1 MANFK
6 VFRETSLPPSLQPY
20 SLYFVAPPAKP
31 DYIELY
37 VSDSTGSSAKRI
49 IREEDIQTLINNAIV
64 DLASLEVVADIAAR
78 DALTPTTNQQV
89 LVLDATGDNTVV
101 SGAAT
106 YIYQLS
112 TTTWFKVSEFESLDL
127 DLTVNW
133 ADIVGK
139 PSSTASQ
146 IDTAVSNS
154 HTHANKIQLDKIG
167 EDGNGNFTYNSALP
181 VIAWTSTAW

>member
-1 MANFK
+1 MAKFQ
-6 VFRETSLPPSLQPY
+6 VFRETTLPASLQPY
-20 SLYFVAPPAKP
+20 SIYFVAPAAKP
-31 DYIELY
+31 DYVELY

-49 IREEDIQTLINNAIV
+49 INESDIETLINNSIAE
-64 DLASLEVVADIAAR
+64 LSALEVVADITAR
-78 DALTPTTNQQV
+78 NALNPTTNQQV
-89 LVLDATGDNTVV
+89 LVLDATGDATVA

-112 TTTWFKVSEFESLDL
+112 TTTWFKVGEFESLDL

-139 PSSTASQ
+139 PSSTAAQ